1 MLDLWTV
8 SVPPKETLGRVCK
21 VRRSNCF
28 HLAKEALRCYLTEL
42 HLPSLARMTHF
53 DHTQQPSNIPFA
65 VNQTLN
71 ISVAP
76 RLILESCLMYQSSHI
91 CTSVVREY
99 FTAFCRPQTAGTHGL
114 WANSWVSASF
124 DACKLRAP
132 LGMPDIL
139 PAYVHSHFSTLVGP
153 SQWSTQCCFGPTAA
167 RFLWKVF
174 GELWQHVKDKRG
186 RNWLYLP
193 SACLCWL
200 CPREQPPSLLN
211 SPILLHVQPQKLL
224 AHPDLE
230 CQTRVVL
237 PARLGH
243 IIRSKSYYAILHHVD
258 AKPAKFQVPSTGV

>member
-8 SVPPKETLGRVCK
+8 SVPPKETPGIVCK

-76 RLILESCLMYQSSHI
+76 RLILEPCLTYQSSHI
-91 CTSVVREY
+91 CTSVVREC

-114 WANSWVSASF
+114 WAISWVSASF

-139 PAYVHSHFSTLVGP
+139 PAYVHNHFSALVGP
-153 SQWSTQCCFGPTAA
+153 SQWKHTVLLWPDCSTFPLEGVWRAVAA
-167 RFLWKVF
+167 
-174 GELWQHVKDKRG
+174 
-186 RNWLYLP
+186 
-193 SACLCWL
+193 
-200 CPREQPPSLLN
+200 
-211 SPILLHVQPQKLL
+211 
-224 AHPDLE
+224 
-230 CQTRVVL
+230 CQR
-237 PARLGH
+237 
-243 IIRSKSYYAILHHVD
+243 
-258 AKPAKFQVPSTGV
+258 